1 QQLHRAVHFVCQSVL
16 LILQAWRSA
25 CPGLKRQHKHHAHEQ
40 KEYGY
45 HPALRLYAG
54 SLRQRLVSMKKSFK
68 SLSSY
73 WVTSLC
79 LRTDTLPDTLRIVKM
94 SETPIPDGRITRWDA
109 HRRKRRND
117 LIRSARAAVH
127 TIGPTVAMEELAN
140 HAGTSKSVFYR
151 YFEDKQGLQQ
161 AVAQA

>member
-1 QQLHRAVHFVCQSVL
+1 HLQQLHRAVHFVCQSVL

-54 SLRQRLVSMKKSFK
+54 SLRQRLVSMYKSFK

-73 WVTSLC
+73 SISSLC
-79 LRTDTLPDTLRIVKM
+79 LRTDTLPDTLGIVKM
-94 SETPIPDGRITRWDA
+94 SETPIPDGRNTRLPDGRNTRWDA

-117 LIRSARAAVH
+117 LIRSARA
-127 TIGPTVAMEELAN
+127 
-140 HAGTSKSVFYR
+140 
-151 YFEDKQGLQQ
+151 
-161 AVAQA
+161 